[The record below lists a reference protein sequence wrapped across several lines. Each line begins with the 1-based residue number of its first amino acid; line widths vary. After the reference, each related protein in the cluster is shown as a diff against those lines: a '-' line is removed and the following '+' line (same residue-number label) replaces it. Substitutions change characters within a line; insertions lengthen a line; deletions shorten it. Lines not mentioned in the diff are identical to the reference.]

1 MFNYKCQVWFAMR
14 KLILYI
20 ATSLDGYIARADGRV
35 DWLESIPNPDQ
46 LDYGYADFLASVDT
60 TLMGNSTYQTI
71 LSFGGDFPYADKL
84 NFVFSRQTSLTDTDY
99 VRFVHEDPA
108 TFVKSLKNQPG
119 KDIWLVGGGQLNT
132 ILLNAGLI
140 DQFIITLA
148 PVSLGAGIPLFGP
161 GAVETQFK
169 FIKSE
174 SFETG
179 FVQVVYETVPP
190 PTHS

>member
-1 MFNYKCQVWFAMR
+1 MR

-35 DWLESIPNPDQ
+35 DWLESVPNPDQ
-46 LDYGYADFLASVDT
+46 LDYGYADFLATIDT
-60 TLMGNSTYQTI
+60 TLMGNATYQTI
-71 LSFGGDFPYADKL
+71 LGFGGDFPYPDKT
-84 NFVFSRQTSLTDTDY
+84 NYVFSRQRGQADTAFIRY
-99 VRFVHEDPA
+99 VEEDPA
-108 TFVKSLKNQPG
+108 TFTAHLKNQPG

-132 ILLNAGLI
+132 VLLNAGLI

-161 GAVETQFK
+161 DAVETPFK
-169 FIKSE
+169 LIKSE

-179 FVQVVYETVPP
+179 FVQVVYEKVPP
-190 PTHS
+190 PTPS